1 MTTIETGQ
9 QADLAG
15 RATELVPLIRKHAAW
30 QEEHRGLHDEVLQA
44 VVDAGL
50 MKMRIPIR
58 YGGYESDAR
67 TVCKV
72 ISELSRG
79 DGSVGWTAATL
90 CIGAWLTGLFP
101 DEVQDEVFADPNVR
115 LGGSISPNGIA
126 VPTEG
131 GVILNGK
138 WPFSTGV
145 LQSQWF
151 VHAALLAAEDSNPV
165 PVIILVPVSDMVIV
179 DDWFTSGL
187 RGTGSVTTL
196 TKDLFV
202 PEARVL
208 PMTPVIRE
216 GRHGSLK
223 NADTAMWRSPFSPIA
238 SAGVSAV
245 PFGMVRAAQEAFFE
259 RLPTRKITYTDY
271 KRQIDAPLTHLQVA
285 EAAVKIDEA
294 EFHVSRAAERLDA
307 KARSREPWTLVER
320 GLARMDMGAACLR
333 AKEAVDVLKTASG
346 GSSIYSDVPI
356 QRIERDI
363 QTISLHGVLHPNTN
377 LELYGR
383 ILCGLEPNSHLI

>member
-1 MTTIETGQ
+1 MTTLGAPQHDE
-9 QADLAG
+9 LVG

-30 QEEHRGLHDEVLQA
+30 QEEHRVLHDDVLRA

-50 MKMRIPIR
+50 LRMRVPHR

-67 TVCKV
+67 TVCAV

-79 DGSVGWTAATL
+79 DGSLGWTSATMA
-90 CIGAWLTGLFP
+90 IGTWQTGLFP
-101 DEVQDEVFADPNVR
+101 DEVQDEVFADPDVR
-115 LGGSISPNGIA
+115 LGGSISPGGVA

-131 GVILNGK
+131 GVILNGR
-138 WPFSTGV
+138 WPFCTGV
-145 LQSQWF
+145 TQSQWF
-151 VHAALLAAEDSNPV
+151 VHSALLAAGDGERV
-165 PVIILVPVSDMVIV
+165 PVIILVPVSELEIV

-187 RGTGSVTTL
+187 RGTGSVTTVV
-196 TKDLFV
+196 KDLFV

-216 GRHGSLK
+216 GRHRSLK
-223 NADTAMWRSPFSPIA
+223 NADSPVWKSLFSPIA

-245 PFGMVRAAQEAFFE
+245 PLGMVQAAREVFFE

-294 EFHVSRAAERLDA
+294 EFHVRRATERLDG
-307 KARSREPWTLVER
+307 KASTGEGWTLVER
-320 GLARMDMGAACLR
+320 GLARMDMGATCMR
-333 AKEAVDVLKTASG
+333 AKEAMDILRTASG
-346 GSSIYSDVPI
+346 GSSVYSDVPI
-356 QRIERDI
+356 QRIDRDI
-363 QTISLHGVLHPNTN
+363 QTICLHGVLHPNTN